1 MKNEDAS
8 KRKGMAMRQTFGC
21 PKSIAGAAL
30 VALGTLIFCENL
42 NRAATQLSHLLGAIP
57 RQALG
62 ILPAVI
68 LAAPRIVQAYATD
81 HRLFLVGLLRHML
94 LSCWPL
100 LLVIAGTV
108 LSPDVFRDDVNPFP
122 RKDCGFV
129 DLTIRRSTLK

>member
-30 VALGTLIFCENL
+30 IALGTLIFCENL

-57 RQALG
+57 RIG

-68 LAAPRIVQAYATD
+68 LAAPRVLQAYAAD
-81 HRLFLVGLLRHML
+81 HHLLLVGLLRHML
-94 LSCWPL
+94 LLCWPL

-108 LSPDVFRDDVNPFP
+108 LSPDVFRDDVNPLR
-122 RKDCGFV
+122 RKNCGLV
-129 DLTIRRSTLK
+129 DLAARRSTLK

>member
-1 MKNEDAS
+1 MKGAS

-30 VALGTLIFCENL
+30 VALGTVIFYENL

-68 LAAPRIVQAYATD
+68 LAAPRVLQAYAAD
-81 HRLFLVGLLRHML
+81 HQSLLLGLLRHML

-108 LSPDVFRDDVNPFP
+108 LAPDAFRDDVNPFA

-129 DLTIRRSTLK
+129 DLAARRSTLK